1 MTQMHIIHNVLP
13 CCLFPLEQLTM
24 FSRGIWAGRR
34 AEVHLEVDELPEAET
49 PNEDKEVSGECQRL
63 AVHVCMDV

>member
-1 MTQMHIIHNVLP
+1 
-13 CCLFPLEQLTM
+13 M